1 MSETGGVRGRQRAPR
16 LTWRVM
22 ACVGGVFAFGCSHQD
37 PGAVTDASPSEA
49 SPAWTVEDWTA
60 KDLSGRSV
68 SLSALRGNVVLL
80 DFWATWCAPCRQ
92 DIPDL
97 IALQTRYADEGLIV
111 IGMSL
116 DTLPEEA
123 VRDFVR
129 KAGITYPVVL
139 SGTEIAQAYAVEALP
154 TKVLID
160 RSGQIRERKLGA
172 TSDWRAYASRVR
184 ALLAE
189 PGP

>member
-1 MSETGGVRGRQRAPR
+1 MAGVGSVWA
-16 LTWRVM
+16 
-22 ACVGGVFAFGCSHQD
+22 VGCARPDS
-37 PGAVTDASPSEA
+37 GAVKETSRPVA
-49 SPAWTVEDWTA
+49 SPAWALEDWSA
-60 KDLSGRSV
+60 RDLNGQTV
-68 SLSALRGNVVLL
+68 SLSSLRGKVVLL

-97 IALQTRYADEGLIV
+97 IALQTRYADEGLVV

-116 DTLPEEA
+116 DTLPEEV

-129 KAGITYPVVL
+129 KAGIIYPVVL
-139 SGTEIAQAYAVEALP
+139 ASSELAQAYAVEALP

-160 RSGQIRERKLGA
+160 RSGRIREQKVGA
-172 TSDWRAYASRVR
+172 TSDATAYANRVR

-189 PGP
+189 RGP